1 MEVGEVYMFAFIIR
15 RIIQAI
21 IALIIISVIGF
32 GIKYS
37 FGDPVR
43 ELVGVSV
50 SVAEREAVRD
60 QLGLNDPIVTQW
72 WRFFTNAIQGDF
84 GTSYIYRKPAIEIIA
99 EKAPATLELVL
110 LSTLLIII
118 TCIPA
123 GIYCAIRQKTFLSR
137 FIMAASV
144 IGVSIP
150 VYLIAIAFIMFFA
163 VTLGWLPAYGRG
175 PTAMIGGWET
185 NLLSWQAFK
194 HIILPTVA
202 LTIIMLP
209 LFIRLI
215 RAEMVEAMQTE
226 YVKFARAKGV
236 SNYTIIM
243 RHAFKNALLPVITMG
258 GVQIG
263 TMIAF
268 TILTESVFQW
278 PGLGFMFISAVE
290 RSDTAMLVA
299 YLLFCGVVF
308 VGVNTIVDIIYGFV
322 NPMIRITGKK

>member
-1 MEVGEVYMFAFIIR
+1 MFAFIIR
-15 RIIQAI
+15 RVIQAI
-21 IALIIISVIGF
+21 LALLVISVIAF

-43 ELVGVSV
+43 EMVGVSV
-50 SVAEREAVRD
+50 SVEEREAIRD
-60 QLGLNDPIVTQW
+60 ELGLNDPMATQW
-72 WRFFTNAIQGDF
+72 WRFLTNAVQGDF
-84 GTSYIYRKPAIEIIA
+84 GTSYIYRRPAIDIIF

-110 LSTLLIII
+110 LTCILIIV

-123 GIYCAIRQKTFLSR
+123 GVYCGIKQKSILSR
-137 FIMAASV
+137 AIMAISV

-150 VYLIAIAFIMFFA
+150 IYLIAILFIQYFA
-163 VTLGWLPAYGRG
+163 ITLGWLPAYGRG
-175 PTAMIGGWET
+175 PTAMIGGWES
-185 NLLSWQAFK
+185 NLLSFGALK
-194 HIILPTVA
+194 HIILPTLC

-236 SNYTIIM
+236 SEYNIIM
-243 RHAFKNALLPVITMG
+243 RHAFRNALLPVITMG

-263 TMIAF
+263 TMIAY

-278 PGLGFMFISAVE
+278 PGLGFMFISAVH
-290 RSDTAMLVA
+290 RADTPMLVA
-299 YLLFCGVVF
+299 YLLFCGIIF
-308 VGVNTIVDIIYGFV
+308 VGVNTIVDIIYGLV
-322 NPMIRITGKK
+322 NPMIRITGRK

>member
-1 MEVGEVYMFAFIIR
+1 MFAFIIR

-21 IALIIISVIGF
+21 IALLIISMIGF
-32 GIKYS
+32 AIKYS

-50 SVAEREAVRD
+50 SVEEREAIRE
-60 QLGLNDPIVTQW
+60 QLGLNDPIVAQW
-72 WRFFTNAIQGDF
+72 WRFMKNAAQGDF
-84 GTSYIYRKPAIEIIA
+84 GTSLIYRRPAMEIIA

-110 LSTLLIII
+110 LSTILIII

-123 GIYCAIRQKTFLSR
+123 GVYCAIRQKTLLSR
-137 FIMAASV
+137 AIMAVSV

-150 VYLIAIAFIMFFA
+150 VYLFAIAFILLFA
-163 VTLGWLPAYGRG
+163 VDLGWLPAYGRG
-175 PTAMIGGWET
+175 DTAMIGWWET
-185 NLLSWQAFK
+185 NLLSWEAFK
-194 HIILPTVA
+194 HIIMPTVA

-226 YVKFARAKGV
+226 YVKFAKAKGLP
-236 SNYTIIM
+236 NYVIIM
-243 RHAFKNALLPVITMG
+243 RHAFRNALLPVITMG

-268 TILTESVFQW
+268 TILTETVFQW
-278 PGLGFMFISAVE
+278 SGLGFMFISAVE
-290 RSDTAMLVA
+290 RADTPMLVA
-299 YLLFCGVVF
+299 YLLFCGIVF
-308 VGVNTIVDIIYGFV
+308 VGVNTLVDIVYGLV
-322 NPMIRITGKK
+322 NPMVRITGKK

>member
-1 MEVGEVYMFAFIIR
+1 MFAFIVR
-15 RIIQAI
+15 RAIQAI
-21 IALIIISVIGF
+21 LALLVISMIGF

-50 SVAEREAVRD
+50 SVEEREAVAEE
-60 QLGLNDPIVTQW
+60 LGLNDPIPVQW
-72 WRFFTNAIQGDF
+72 WRFLQDAAQGDF
-84 GTSYIYRKPAIEIIA
+84 GTSYIYRKPALDIIL
-99 EKAPATLELVL
+99 EKAPATMELAI
-110 LSTLLIII
+110 LSTILIIVI
-118 TCIPA
+118 CIPA
-123 GIYCAIRQKTFLSR
+123 GVYCAVKQKSVFSKL
-137 FIMAASV
+137 IMAVSV

-150 VYLIAIAFIMFFA
+150 VYLIAIAFILYFS
-163 VTLGWLPAYGRG
+163 VNLGWLPAYGRG
-175 PTAMIGGWET
+175 PTAFIGGWES
-185 NLLSWQAFK
+185 NLLSWGAFR
-194 HIILPTVA
+194 HIILPTIC

-236 SNYTIIM
+236 SEYDIIM
-243 RHAFKNALLPVITMG
+243 KHAFRNALLPVITMG

-278 PGLGFMFISAVE
+278 PGLGFMFISAVH
-290 RSDTAMLVA
+290 RADTAMLVA
-299 YLLFCGVVF
+299 YLLFCGVIF
-308 VGVNTIVDIIYGFV
+308 VGVNTLVDIIYGLV
-322 NPMIRITGKK
+322 NPMIRIAGKK